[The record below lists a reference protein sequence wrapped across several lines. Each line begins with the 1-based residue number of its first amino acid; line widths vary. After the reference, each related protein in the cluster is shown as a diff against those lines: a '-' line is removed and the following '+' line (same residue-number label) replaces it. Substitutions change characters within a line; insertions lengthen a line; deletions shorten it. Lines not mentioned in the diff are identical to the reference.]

1 MTQCTCFVT
10 FLVKCRDLRALC
22 RILAEMVA
30 IYVLCRILAEMSR
43 FMCFARHK
51 FSAARHLK
59 LFCTP
64 DHHPGHNRY
73 TLNTDQCPPH
83 QSLLSTGPKECQE
96 VSEARICPSIA
107 ISSFKVS
114 SRFCPLYHC
123 LSFQCHHC
131 VKRIKGKFTF
141 PILRNRRTV
150 KMESLIFY
158 FCGIFSRGVGE
169 IYRNGLLRPRP
180 R

>member
-1 MTQCTCFVT
+1 M
-10 FLVKCRDLRALC
+10 FLVF
-22 RILAEMVA
+22 
-30 IYVLCRILAEMSR
+30 IYTIFRFSLFVLIFLVSPHCINPHNSDDD
-43 FMCFARHK
+43 
-51 FSAARHLK
+51 
-59 LFCTP
+59 

-141 PILRNRRTV
+141 PILRNRRDCEDGSFTFV
-150 KMESLIFY
+150 ESSPVELERYIVMVCCDQDQDKLTSTFLAAKL
-158 FCGIFSRGVGE
+158 SS
-169 IYRNGLLRPRP
+169 
-180 R
+180 

>member
-1 MTQCTCFVT
+1 MQGPRVPFFILVFILVFIYTIFRFSLFVLI
-10 FLVKCRDLRALC
+10 F
-22 RILAEMVA
+22 MVSPHC
-30 IYVLCRILAEMSR
+30 INPPNSDDD
-43 FMCFARHK
+43 
-51 FSAARHLK
+51 
-59 LFCTP
+59 

-131 VKRIKGKFTF
+131 TMRLSTQLELSKIKA
-141 PILRNRRTV
+141 
-150 KMESLIFY
+150 
-158 FCGIFSRGVGE
+158 
-169 IYRNGLLRPRP
+169 
-180 R
+180 

>member
-1 MTQCTCFVT
+1 MPFFILVFIYTIFRNSLFVLI
-10 FLVKCRDLRALC
+10 FLVSPHCINPHNSDDD
-22 RILAEMVA
+22 
-30 IYVLCRILAEMSR
+30 
-43 FMCFARHK
+43 
-51 FSAARHLK
+51 
-59 LFCTP
+59 

-123 LSFQCHHC
+123 LPFQCHHC
-131 VKRIKGKFTF
+131 VTRIKGKFTF
-141 PILRNRRTV
+141 PILRNRRDC
-150 KMESLIFY
+150 ED
-158 FCGIFSRGVGE
+158 GE
-169 IYRNGLLRPRP
+169 PDLLLLWNLLPWSWRDIS
-180 R
+180 